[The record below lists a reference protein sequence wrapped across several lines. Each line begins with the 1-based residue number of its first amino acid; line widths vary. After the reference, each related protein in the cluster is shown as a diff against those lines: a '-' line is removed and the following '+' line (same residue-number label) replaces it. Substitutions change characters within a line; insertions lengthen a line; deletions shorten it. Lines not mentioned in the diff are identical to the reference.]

1 MPNPFTLA
9 FGKEPASII
18 RRDLQVDEIIEAF
31 SSEGPGYQV
40 AMLTGV
46 RGSGKTV
53 MLTNVENELR
63 RDPSWIIVDANPE
76 LDILK
81 MVAAELSNHTQLLQL
96 FRDAKINLSFLGL
109 GIEIDGVP
117 PITDTVVALDR
128 MLATTTHSGKKVLIA
143 MDEVSST
150 PEVRVFVQQFQIFMR
165 RKYSIYTLMAGLYEN
180 ISGLQNEKTLTFLYR
195 APKFAMEP
203 LNLTLIAQRY
213 QKIFA
218 VDETEA
224 RRMAKVTE
232 GYPYAF
238 QLLGYL
244 CYNRKSSYLD
254 VMGEFDA
261 YLEEFVYA
269 KTWSELSM
277 RDQLVLRGMCA
288 AQDRKVGTIRKVVGM
303 NSSEFSV
310 YRDRLFKKGIISAPC
325 YGQVD
330 FALPRFREF
339 VMRKVGEDE

>member
-1 MPNPFTLA
+1 
-9 FGKEPASII
+9 
-18 RRDLQVDEIIEAF
+18 
-31 SSEGPGYQV
+31 
-40 AMLTGV
+40 
-46 RGSGKTV
+46 
-53 MLTNVENELR
+53 
-63 RDPSWIIVDANPE
+63 
-76 LDILK
+76 
-81 MVAAELSNHTQLLQL
+81 
-96 FRDAKINLSFLGL
+96 
-109 GIEIDGVP
+109 
-117 PITDTVVALDR
+117 
-128 MLATTTHSGKKVLIA
+128 
-143 MDEVSST
+143 
-150 PEVRVFVQQFQIFMR
+150 
-165 RKYSIYTLMAGLYEN
+165 MAGLYEN
-180 ISGLQNEKTLTFLYR
+180 ISALQNEKTLTFLYR

-203 LNLTLIAQRY
+203 LNLALIAQRY

-269 KTWSELSM
+269 KIWSELSM

-310 YRDRLFKKGIISAPC
+310 YRDRLIKKGIISAPC

-330 FALPRFREF
+330 FVLPRFREF